1 MRFRVPNTGGQQA
14 ADGVGSF
21 FRALAMAPMAEAQA
35 ADAARQAQAKESLIG
50 AQTEQARAN
59 SRFNNAKADQ
69 EADLTQR
76 RGLGGMIG
84 DAAMANGVAPYQVP
98 DFIKFAQTGQMPS
111 KYQPPPVDG
120 VGSYEPAPA
129 IYQDD
134 TVSKIWK
141 MLGLNN
147 QTLAFDRGNVEDV
160 AKATGAYQDQ
170 GAMGDALT
178 AANGGDYMKSSALSA
193 VRGKKEFTPFKA
205 VGNTGTALNEI
216 TGEQPVTN
224 QGMNV
229 LFGDEGRALVSQR
242 QAAAGASGAAAGAS
256 RALASLRGTQTTNEK
271 IKGGLSALDFQA
283 AQEGKPLPSSN
294 KGTSGSSATNS
305 KFRNQIILAAM
316 RKPEFSVMNQAEKS
330 DYINTEL
337 MVAGMDPIVPGELA
351 GLPVQGNPQA
361 QAKGPGPID
370 AKAAGSTAGAAAKK
384 QPDMTKAAAVKADY
398 KAGKLTKEQA
408 RAKLQQLG
416 FE

>member
-69 EADLTQR
+69 EADVTQR

-98 DFIKFAQTGQMPS
+98 DFVKFAQTGQMPS
-111 KYQPPPVDG
+111 KYQQPPVDG
-120 VGSYEPAPA
+120 VGPYELPPA
-129 IYQDD
+129 IYQDE

-147 QTLAFDRGNVEDV
+147 QTLAFDRGNVADV
-160 AKATGAYQDQ
+160 AKATGEYRDQ
-170 GAMGDALT
+170 GLGDAVLSG
-178 AANGGDYMKSSALSA
+178 AANPAQVAQSQAA
-193 VRGKKEFTPFKA
+193 VAGKPLINNI
-205 VGNTGTALNEI
+205 GNTGAGFNQFTGAEQTLN
-216 TGEQPVTN
+216 P
-224 QGMNV
+224 GMLA
-229 LFGDEGRALVSQR
+229 LFGDQGRQGIALDKARAGASVAQAGASN
-242 QAAAGASGAAAGAS
+242 AAAGASGA
-256 RALASLRGTQTTNEK
+256 LTKLRGVQTTGERMK
-271 IKGGLSALDFQA
+271 AGMSALDFQA

-294 KGTSGSSATNS
+294 KGSSGSSATNS

-316 RKPEFSVMNQAEKS
+316 RRPEFSVMNQAEKS

-337 MVAGMDPIVPGELA
+337 MVAGMDPIVPGELS

-361 QAKGPGPID
+361 QAKAPGPID
-370 AKAAGSTAGAAAKK
+370 AKAAAKGIDMDAANK
-384 QPDMTKAAAVKADY
+384 VKADF

-408 RAKLQQLG
+408 TAKLKQLG
-416 FE
+416 MN

>member
-1 MRFRVPNTGGQQA
+1 MRFRVPNNGGQQA
-14 ADGVGSF
+14 ADGVGNF
-21 FRALAMAPMAEAQA
+21 FRSLAMAPMYEAQA
-35 ADAARQAQAKESLIG
+35 AQQAQDAGLK
-50 AQTEQARAN
+50 R
-59 SRFNNAKADQ
+59 
-69 EADLTQR
+69 DLTQSQ
-76 RGLGGMIG
+76 IG
-84 DAAMANGVAPYQVP
+84 VHLADAAIKEQERKTLAGRPDILSLMGATRAGMSVPEFQAGLSERTYGAPEMGP
-98 DFIKFAQTGQMPS
+98 PILP
-111 KYQPPPVDG
+111 QPIAG
-120 VGSYEPAPA
+120 VGPSGRTA
-129 IYQDD
+129 
-134 TVSKIWK
+134 
-141 MLGLNN
+141 
-147 QTLAFDRGNVEDV
+147 AFDDAILSLYGPAMATPADKTNWDQL
-160 AKATGAYQDQ
+160 AKARGEYQDQ
-170 GAMGDALT
+170 GAMGDALA

-224 QGMNV
+224 HGMNV

-256 RALASLRGTQTTNEK
+256 RALTSLRGTQTTNEK

-370 AKAAGSTAGAAAKK
+370 AKAAGSTAGAAVKK

>member
-14 ADGVGSF
+14 ANGVGNF
-21 FRALAMAPMAEAQA
+21 FRSLAMAPMAEAQA
-35 ADAARQAQAKESLIG
+35 AQQAQDAGLK
-50 AQTEQARAN
+50 R
-59 SRFNNAKADQ
+59 
-69 EADLTQR
+69 DLTQSQ
-76 RGLGGMIG
+76 IG
-84 DAAMANGVAPYQVP
+84 VHLADAAIKEQERKTLAGRPDILNLMGATRAGMSVPEFQAGLSERTQGAPVM
-98 DFIKFAQTGQMPS
+98 G
-111 KYQPPPVDG
+111 PPVLSAPIEG
-120 VGSYEPAPA
+120 VGPSGR
-129 IYQDD
+129 
-134 TVSKIWK
+134 TS
-141 MLGLNN
+141 
-147 QTLAFDRGNVEDV
+147 AFDDAILSLYGPAMATPADKTNWDQL
-160 AKATGAYQDQ
+160 AKARGEYQDQ
-170 GAMGDALT
+170 GAMGDALA

-242 QAAAGASGAAAGAS
+242 QAAAVASGAAAGAS
-256 RALASLRGTQTTNEK
+256 RALTSLRGTQTTNEK

-370 AKAAGSTAGAAAKK
+370 AKAAGSTAGAAANK

>member
-1 MRFRVPNTGGQQA
+1 MRFRVPNNGGQQA
-14 ADGVGSF
+14 ADGVGNF
-21 FRALAMAPMAEAQA
+21 FRSLAMAPMYEAQA
-35 ADAARQAQAKESLIG
+35 ADAAQQEQAKRSLIG
-50 AQTEQARAN
+50 AQTEQANAN
-59 SRFNNAKADQ
+59 TRLIGAKAAN

-76 RGLGGMIG
+76 RSPSGMIA

-98 DFIKFAQTGQMPS
+98 DFVKYAQTGQMPS
-111 KYQPPPVDG
+111 RYQPPPVDG
-120 VGSYEPAPA
+120 VGPYEPAPA
-129 IYQDD
+129 IYQDG
-134 TVSKIWK
+134 TAQKIWK
-141 MLGLNN
+141 TLGLNN
-147 QTLAFDRGNVEDV
+147 QTLAFNRGTVNDV
-160 AKATGAYQDQ
+160 ASATGAYQDQ
-170 GAMGDALT
+170 GAMGDALV

-205 VGNTGTALNEI
+205 VGNTGTALNQI
-216 TGEQPVTN
+216 TGEQPITN
-224 QGMNV
+224 PALNF
-229 LFGDEGRALVSQR
+229 LFDKEGRALVSQR

-256 RALASLRGTQTTNEK
+256 RALTSLRGTQTTNEK

>member
-1 MRFRVPNTGGQQA
+1 MRFRVPNNGGQQA
-14 ADGVGSF
+14 ADGVGNF
-21 FRALAMAPMAEAQA
+21 FRSLAMAPMAEAQA
-35 ADAARQAQAKESLIG
+35 ADAAQQEQAKRSLIG
-50 AQTEQARAN
+50 AQTEQANAN
-59 SRFNNAKADQ
+59 TRLIGAKATN

-76 RGLGGMIG
+76 RGLSGMIA

-98 DFIKFAQTGQMPS
+98 DFVKYAQTGQMPS
-111 KYQPPPVDG
+111 RYRPPPVDG
-120 VGSYEPAPA
+120 VGPYEPAPA

-134 TVSKIWK
+134 TASKIWK
-141 MLGLNN
+141 TLGLNN
-147 QTLAFDRGNVEDV
+147 QTLAFDRGNVADV
-160 AKATGAYQDQ
+160 AKASGEYRDQ
-170 GAMGDALT
+170 SLGDSVLSG
-178 AANGGDYMKSSALSA
+178 AANPGMVALSQAA
-193 VRGKKEFTPFKA
+193 VAGKPLINNI
-205 VGNTGTALNEI
+205 GNTGAGFNQFTGAEQTLNPGMLVLSGDQGRQGIALDKARE
-216 TGEQPVTN
+216 
-224 QGMNV
+224 
-229 LFGDEGRALVSQR
+229 
-242 QAAAGASGAAAGAS
+242 GAS
-256 RALASLRGTQTTNEK
+256 RALTSLRGTQTTNEK

-370 AKAAGSTAGAAAKK
+370 AKAAGSTAGAATKK

>member
-1 MRFRVPNTGGQQA
+1 MRFRVPNNGGQQA
-14 ADGVGSF
+14 ADGVGNF
-21 FRALAMAPMAEAQA
+21 FRSLAMAPMAEAQA
-35 ADAARQAQAKESLIG
+35 AQSAQEAEQKRALMA
-50 AQTEQARAN
+50 AQTENAN
-59 SRFNNAKADQ
+59 ASIGRTMAEAAIKEQ
-69 EADLTQR
+69 EAKQLAARPDMIKLMAASKAGVSVPDLNAAISERTYGAPEMGPAFLSAPIA
-76 RGLGGMIG
+76 GLGPSGRTSQFDDVISNVY
-84 DAAMANGVAPYQVP
+84 APAMAQ
-98 DFIKFAQTGQMPS
+98 GQAHTNFDQLS
-111 KYQPPPVDG
+111 K
-120 VGSYEPAPA
+120 A
-129 IYQDD
+129 
-134 TVSKIWK
+134 
-141 MLGLNN
+141 
-147 QTLAFDRGNVEDV
+147 RGE
-160 AKATGAYQDQ
+160 YQDQ
-170 GAMGDALT
+170 GAMGDALA

-224 QGMNV
+224 LGMNA

-256 RALASLRGTQTTNEK
+256 RALTSLRGTQTTNEK

-294 KGTSGSSATNS
+294 KGSSGSSATNS

>member
-1 MRFRVPNTGGQQA
+1 MRFRVPNNGGQQA
-14 ADGVGSF
+14 ADGVGNF
-21 FRALAMAPMAEAQA
+21 FRSLAMAPMYEAQA
-35 ADAARQAQAKESLIG
+35 AQQAQDAGLK
-50 AQTEQARAN
+50 R
-59 SRFNNAKADQ
+59 
-69 EADLTQR
+69 DLTQSQ
-76 RGLGGMIG
+76 IG
-84 DAAMANGVAPYQVP
+84 VHLADAAIKEQERKTLAGRPDILSLMGATRAGMSVPEFQAGLSERIQGAPVMA
-98 DFIKFAQTGQMPS
+98 
-111 KYQPPPVDG
+111 PPVLSAPIEG
-120 VGSYEPAPA
+120 VGPSGR
-129 IYQDD
+129 
-134 TVSKIWK
+134 TS
-141 MLGLNN
+141 
-147 QTLAFDRGNVEDV
+147 AFDDAILSLYGPAMATPADKTNWDQL
-160 AKATGAYQDQ
+160 AKARGEYQDQ
-170 GAMGDALT
+170 GAMGDALA

-193 VRGKKEFTPFKA
+193 VRGKKELTPFKA
-205 VGNTGTALNEI
+205 VGNTGTALNEV
-216 TGEQPVTN
+216 TGAQPVTN

-229 LFGDEGRALVSQR
+229 LFGQEGQALVGQR
-242 QAAAGASGAAAGAS
+242 KAAAGASNAAAGASGA
-256 RALASLRGTQTTNEK
+256 LTKLRGVQTTGERMK
-271 IKGGLSALDFQA
+271 AGMSALDFQA

-294 KGTSGSSATNS
+294 KGSSGSSATNS

-370 AKAAGSTAGAAAKK
+370 AKAAGSTAGAATKK

>member
-1 MRFRVPNTGGQQA
+1 MRFRVPNNGGQQA
-14 ADGVGSF
+14 ADGVGNF
-21 FRALAMAPMAEAQA
+21 FRSLAMAPMYEAQA
-35 ADAARQAQAKESLIG
+35 AQDAQAAGLK
-50 AQTEQARAN
+50 R
-59 SRFNNAKADQ
+59 
-69 EADLTQR
+69 DLTQSQ
-76 RGLGGMIG
+76 IG
-84 DAAMANGVAPYQVP
+84 VHLADAAIKEQERKTLAGRPDILSLMGATRAGMSVPEFQAGLSERTQGAPVM
-98 DFIKFAQTGQMPS
+98 G
-111 KYQPPPVDG
+111 PPVLSAPIEG
-120 VGSYEPAPA
+120 VGPSGR
-129 IYQDD
+129 
-134 TVSKIWK
+134 TS
-141 MLGLNN
+141 
-147 QTLAFDRGNVEDV
+147 AFDDAILSLYGPAMATPADKTNWDQL
-160 AKATGAYQDQ
+160 AKARGEYQDQ
-170 GAMGDALT
+170 GAMGDALA

-224 QGMNV
+224 RGMNV

-256 RALASLRGTQTTNEK
+256 RALTSLRGTQTTNEK

>member
-1 MRFRVPNTGGQQA
+1 MRFRVPNNGGQRA
-14 ADGVGSF
+14 ADGVGNF
-21 FRALAMAPMAEAQA
+21 FRSLAMAPMYEAQA
-35 ADAARQAQAKESLIG
+35 AQQAQDAGLK
-50 AQTEQARAN
+50 R
-59 SRFNNAKADQ
+59 
-69 EADLTQR
+69 DLTQSQ
-76 RGLGGMIG
+76 IG
-84 DAAMANGVAPYQVP
+84 VHLADAAIKEQERKTLAGRPDILSLMGATRAGMSVPEFQAGLSERIQGAPVM
-98 DFIKFAQTGQMPS
+98 G
-111 KYQPPPVDG
+111 PPVLSAPIEG
-120 VGSYEPAPA
+120 VGPSGR
-129 IYQDD
+129 
-134 TVSKIWK
+134 TS
-141 MLGLNN
+141 
-147 QTLAFDRGNVEDV
+147 AFDDAILSLYGPAMATPADKTNWDQL
-160 AKATGAYQDQ
+160 AKARGEYQDQ
-170 GAMGDALT
+170 GAMGDALA

>member
-1 MRFRVPNTGGQQA
+1 MRFRVPNNGGQQA
-14 ADGVGSF
+14 ADGVGNF
-21 FRALAMAPMAEAQA
+21 FRSLAMAPMYEAQA
-35 ADAARQAQAKESLIG
+35 AQDAQAAGLK
-50 AQTEQARAN
+50 R
-59 SRFNNAKADQ
+59 
-69 EADLTQR
+69 DLTQSQ
-76 RGLGGMIG
+76 IG
-84 DAAMANGVAPYQVP
+84 VHLADAAIKEQERKTLAGRPDILGLMGATRAGMSVPEFQAGISERIHGAPEM
-98 DFIKFAQTGQMPS
+98 G
-111 KYQPPPVDG
+111 PPLLSAPIPG
-120 VGSYEPAPA
+120 VGPSGRTA
-129 IYQDD
+129 
-134 TVSKIWK
+134 
-141 MLGLNN
+141 
-147 QTLAFDRGNVEDV
+147 AFDDAILSLYGPAMATPADKTNWDQI
-160 AKATGAYQDQ
+160 AKARGEYQDQ
-170 GAMGDALT
+170 GAMGDAL
-178 AANGGDYMKSSALSA
+178 AAAGSGDYMRSSALSA
-193 VRGKKEFTPFKA
+193 VRGKREFTPFKA

-216 TGEQPVTN
+216 TGEQPVAN
-224 QGMNV
+224 EALNI
-229 LFGDEGRALVSQR
+229 LFGNEGKALISQR

-256 RALASLRGTQTTNEK
+256 NALAKLRGTQTTNET
-271 IKGGLSALDFQA
+271 IKGGMSALDFQA
-283 AQEGKPLPSSN
+283 AQKGEPLPSAN
-294 KGTSGSSATNS
+294 KPSRGADSTNS
-305 KFRNQIILAAM
+305 KFRNQIIMAAM

>member
-1 MRFRVPNTGGQQA
+1 MRFRVPNNGGQQA
-14 ADGVGSF
+14 ADGVGNF
-21 FRALAMAPMAEAQA
+21 FRSLAMAPMYEAQA
-35 ADAARQAQAKESLIG
+35 ADAAQQEQAKRSLIG
-50 AQTEQARAN
+50 AQTEQANAN
-59 SRFNNAKADQ
+59 TRLIGAKAAN

-76 RGLGGMIG
+76 RGLSGMIA

-98 DFIKFAQTGQMPS
+98 DFVKYAQTGQMPS
-111 KYQPPPVDG
+111 RYRPPPVDG
-120 VGSYEPAPA
+120 VGPYEPAPA

-134 TVSKIWK
+134 TASKIWK
-141 MLGLNN
+141 TLGLNN
-147 QTLAFDRGNVEDV
+147 QTLAFDRGNVADV
-160 AKATGAYQDQ
+160 AKASGEYRDQ
-170 GAMGDALT
+170 SLGDSVLSG
-178 AANGGDYMKSSALSA
+178 AANPGMVALSQAA
-193 VRGKKEFTPFKA
+193 VAGKPLINNI
-205 VGNTGTALNEI
+205 GNTGAGFNQF
-216 TGEQPVTN
+216 TGEGQTLNP
-224 QGMNV
+224 GMLA
-229 LFGDEGRALVSQR
+229 LFGDQGRQGIALDKAR
-242 QAAAGASGAAAGAS
+242 EGAS
-256 RALASLRGTQTTNEK
+256 RALTSLRGTQTTNEK